1 MRKLNIPVV
10 NIRLVQDMY
19 KGATTCEKSKR
30 GTGEHFEVG
39 IAIHHGSALSPF
51 LIIMLVDTMSQDARS
66 ELPWELPCDDDL
78 AIIDITCTDT
88 QNRLASW
95 QWSEEQCGKNRI
107 SVNKG
112 NYVRMKLNGEEL
124 KNVDHFKYST

>member
-1 MRKLNIPVV
+1 MIFVDLEFGVAYHTVPLEVLWRCMRKLNIPVV

-39 IAIHHGSALSPF
+39 IGIHHGSALSPF

-95 QWSEEQCGKNRI
+95 QKRS
-107 SVNKG
+107 
-112 NYVRMKLNGEEL
+112 
-124 KNVDHFKYST
+124 